1 MIKRRIEDELK
12 NGVIKQKVTLLLG
25 ARRVGKTELLKS
37 IFEQNANKSMWLN
50 GEDADT
56 VQLLQNRSIANYQRL
71 LQGISILFIDEAQTI
86 PDIGNILKLMIDTIK
101 PLHIYVTGSSAFD
114 LVQVGE
120 PLVGRSQTFY
130 LYPLA
135 QLELNNYENALQTAQ
150 NLEERLI
157 YGAYPEVY
165 TLPTLQEKKLYLN
178 ELINSYLLKDILAF
192 EDIRNAN
199 KLKDLLKLIA
209 YQIGFEVSLDELGKQ
224 LGISKNTVERYLDL
238 LSKVFVVYKISG
250 FSRNLRKEITKTHRW
265 YFADN
270 GVRNALINN
279 FAPLDVRQD
288 IGQLWENYAMIE
300 RIKRNTYVNNI
311 PNSYF
316 WRTYDQQEIDLVE
329 EKDGQLVAFEFKW
342 KNEKAKIPAAFAK
355 AYPEANYSL
364 IHKQN
369 YLEFVS

>member
-71 LQGISILFIDEAQTI
+71 LQGISMLFIDEAQTI

>member
-1 MIKRRIEDELK
+1 
-12 NGVIKQKVTLLLG
+12 LG
-25 ARRVGKTELLKS
+25 ARRVGKTELLKY

-71 LQGISILFIDEAQTI
+71 LQGVELLFIDEAQTI
-86 PDIGNILKLMIDTIK
+86 PSIGNILKLMIDNIK
-101 PLHIYVTGSSAFD
+101 PLHIFVTGSSAFD

-120 PLVGRSQTFY
+120 PLVGRSQTY
-130 LYPLA
+130 HLYPLA
-135 QLELNNYENALQTAQ
+135 QLELNAYENTLQTAQ
-150 NLEERLI
+150 NLEERLL
-157 YGAYPEVY
+157 YGSYPEVY
-165 TLPTLQEKKLYLN
+165 TIPQLQEKRKYLS
-178 ELINSYLLKDILAF
+178 ELVNSYLLKDILAF

-209 YQIGFEVSLDELGKQ
+209 YQIGHEVSLDELGRQ

-238 LSKVFVVYKISG
+238 LSKVFVLYKVSG

-270 GVRNALINN
+270 GVRNALLNH
-279 FAPLDVRQD
+279 FSPLDVRQD
-288 IGQLWENYAMIE
+288 VGALWENYVMIE
-300 RIKRNTYVNNI
+300 RIKRNTYNLAL

-329 EKDGQLVAFEFKW
+329 EKDGELNAFEFKW
-342 KNEKAKIPAAFAK
+342 AGDKAKIPIAFAK
-355 AYPEANYSL
+355 AYPEANFEV
-364 IHKQN
+364 IHKQH
-369 YLEFVS
+369 YLHFIA